1 MSNSQNESQKY
12 FKYIKLK
19 SGTDLIC
26 ITHEP
31 FLFADDFANRKFI
44 ELYDVI
50 ELDKTRYL
58 RDNKVIEGYTMKPWI
73 VFTDQGCIDLPTD
86 TILVMADC
94 KESVVE
100 QYITYLSAYVLN
112 QLLSQNKEQNNFFE
126 ELMKDEEEE
135 TSNGHTLH

>member
-1 MSNSQNESQKY
+1 
-12 FKYIKLK
+12 
-19 SGTDLIC
+19 
-26 ITHEP
+26 
-31 FLFADDFANRKFI
+31 
-44 ELYDVI
+44 
-50 ELDKTRYL
+50 
-58 RDNKVIEGYTMKPWI
+58 MKPWI